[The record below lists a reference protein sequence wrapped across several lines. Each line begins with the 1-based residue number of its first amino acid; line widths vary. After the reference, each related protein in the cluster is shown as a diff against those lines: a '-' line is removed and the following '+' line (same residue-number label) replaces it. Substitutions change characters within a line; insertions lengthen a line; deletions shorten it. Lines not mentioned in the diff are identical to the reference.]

1 MMFPCA
7 PTKYAFGAP
16 KGYRLFLSPK
26 TQKKKSMA
34 TKFVQQTVRRSLA
47 GAAVGAGIGA
57 SVGVIYQ
64 FTSKGSARVR
74 GTTEEDAGL
83 NIESAQFPDLCA
95 ESDVIYLVE
104 DMKEFRHDLPDAFD
118 SMLSGLDKLCALY
131 KVVHSAPKDEFKA
144 AWAITAHHHA
154 ETIRDALRGL
164 CIAVKDP
171 AASAE
176 IEERKNEI
184 DGWISNTVHNISMQV
199 QTRLQDGV

>member
-1 MMFPCA
+1 
-7 PTKYAFGAP
+7 
-16 KGYRLFLSPK
+16 
-26 TQKKKSMA
+26 MA
-34 TKFVQQTVRRSLA
+34 TKFVQQTVRRSIA

-64 FTSKGSARVR
+64 FTSKGDTRAKE
-74 GTTEEDAGL
+74 TTGEENSVAPA
-83 NIESAQFPDLCA
+83 IEREQFPDLCA

-104 DMKEFRHDLPDAFD
+104 DMKEFRHDLPEAFD
-118 SMLSGLDKLCALY
+118 SMLSGLDRLCALH
-131 KVVHSAPKDEFKA
+131 KLVHSAPKDEFKA
-144 AWAITAHHHA
+144 AWAVTAHHHA

-199 QTRLQDGV
+199 QMRLQDGL

>member
-1 MMFPCA
+1 
-7 PTKYAFGAP
+7 
-16 KGYRLFLSPK
+16 
-26 TQKKKSMA
+26 MA

-57 SVGVIYQ
+57 GVGVMYQ
-64 FTSKGSARVR
+64 FTSKDDTHAK
-74 GTTEEDAGL
+74 EAEDDAPTV
-83 NIESAQFPDLCA
+83 EREQFPDLHA

-104 DMKEFRHDLPDAFD
+104 DMKEFRHDLPDTFD
-118 SMLSGLDKLCALY
+118 SMLSGLDRLCALH

-144 AWAITAHHHA
+144 SWAITAHHHA

-176 IEERKNEI
+176 INERKNEI

-199 QTRLQDGV
+199 QTRLQDGL